1 MCDRQVIYAKIIMAA
16 VSVTKSAHVLLYDMF
31 SFFSVF
37 NSSFK
42 AKSAHIENVRF

>member
-1 MCDRQVIYAKIIMAA
+1 MCDRQVNYAKMVMAA
-16 VSVTKSAHVLLYDMF
+16 VAVTKSVNMLLYDVF
-31 SFFSVF
+31 SFFSEV